1 MRTRI
6 KICGLTKAQDAR
18 WAVDA
23 GADALGVI
31 LHADSPRQVGLD
43 AAEKIFS
50 AVPPFVARVGV
61 FVDAPERVV
70 RLAVDRLRLDCVQF
84 HGEER
89 PEICATAPAR
99 VIKAFRVG
107 PDFSAATVEPYLEA
121 VDAMLLDSFDPHRH
135 GGTGVVFPWRI
146 ADGLSER
153 FALVLSG
160 GLNPINVRD
169 AILTAKPFAVDV
181 CSGVESSIG
190 VKDRDTI
197 GDFCEAVRRAD
208 VERAK
213 R

>member
-1 MRTRI
+1 MTR
-6 KICGLTKAQDAR
+6 AQDAR

-31 LHADSPRQVGLD
+31 LHADSPRRIELD

-50 AVPPFVARVGV
+50 AIPPFVARVGV

-84 HGEER
+84 HGDER
-89 PEICATAPAR
+89 PASCVTAPAR

-121 VDAMLLDSFDPHRH
+121 VDAVLLDSFDPHRH

-160 GLNPINVRD
+160 GLNPANVQD

-208 VERAK
+208 AERVK